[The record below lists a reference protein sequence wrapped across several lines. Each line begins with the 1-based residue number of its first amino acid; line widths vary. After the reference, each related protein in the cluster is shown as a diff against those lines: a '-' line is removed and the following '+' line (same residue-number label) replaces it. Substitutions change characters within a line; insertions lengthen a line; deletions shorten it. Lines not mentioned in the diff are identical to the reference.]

1 MTYFSLVILDESNR
15 MLNESTK
22 QILLSRL
29 GLSCENTHLL
39 EAVIFQRRMLWRGGH
54 ESCRFV
60 NIIVCFEVAVMRAGL
75 TGRGVVMREEGG
87 YVR

>member
-1 MTYFSLVILDESNR
+1 MIYFSLVILDESNR
-15 MLNESTK
+15 MLNESAK
-22 QILLSRL
+22 QILLSKL

-39 EAVIFQRRMLWRGGH
+39 EAVIFQRRMLEGGH

-75 TGRGVVMREEGG
+75 IERGVVMREEGG